1 MKAKVKTA
9 VANAARSK
17 SKDKPKKEKDVTSA
31 HVSPTAAAYALFISF
46 ALLMV
51 GMGMQGAVVGV
62 RAELEGFSNLATGLI
77 MTSYFVGLLIGAKLA
92 VRSIAEVG
100 HIRVFS
106 ALASMASA
114 AALIHAI
121 AVVPSVWISMRFL
134 SGVCAS
140 GLYVVAESWL
150 NDLATNETRGR
161 LLGIYMIIS
170 MGGFA
175 TGTLLLDAADPRDL
189 TLFIVSSVLVSLSL
203 VPVALSTSS
212 APTIRLPQAMGIL
225 KLLKIVPTGVVSSFL
240 VGTSHGALLGMGAVF
255 ATRKG
260 LDPGQVALFMGAPM
274 VGAVVSQFPI
284 GLLSDR
290 VSRRGLMMVI
300 AAITSGTSF
309 LLYLREPGGMEVV
322 ALMFLLGACSFPLY
336 SLSIAYTN
344 DWLEKDQIMAA
355 SSTLVFLNGMGAVAG
370 PLLVIAGFGLFG
382 ANAFFVVLI
391 GANGAIACYIAWRIA
406 SAEGPANGRRS
417 WVPLS
422 AVSTVFSIMAAGPRR
437 IGITVPKTPSS
448 RSSSGR

>member
-1 MKAKVKTA
+1 MKSKVKTA
-9 VANAARSK
+9 VASVAGSK
-17 SKDKPKKEKDVTSA
+17 GKDKPKKEKDVTSA
-31 HVSPTAAAYALFISF
+31 RVSPTAAASALFVSF

-51 GMGMQGAVVGV
+51 GMGMQGALVGV
-62 RAELEGFSNLATGLI
+62 RSELQGFSNLATGLI

-100 HIRVFS
+100 HIRVFA

-121 AVVPSVWISMRFL
+121 AVFPTVWIAMRFL

-150 NDLATNETRGR
+150 NDLATNQTRGR
-161 LLGIYMIIS
+161 LLAIYMIIS

-189 TLFIVSSVLVSLSL
+189 TLFIVSSVLISLSL

-212 APTIRLPQAMGIL
+212 APTIRLPAAMGVV
-225 KLLKIVPTGVVSSFL
+225 KLLKIVPTGVISSFL

-274 VGAVVSQFPI
+274 IGAVVSQFPL
-284 GLLSDR
+284 GWLSDR
-290 VSRRGLMMVI
+290 VSRRALMMVL
-300 AAITSGTSF
+300 AAVASGTSF
-309 LLYLREPGGMEVV
+309 LLFLREPGGPEVV
-322 ALMFLLGACSFPLY
+322 ALMFGLGSCSFPLY

-344 DWLEKDQIMAA
+344 DWLERDQIMAA

-382 ANAFFVVLI
+382 ANAFFVVLV
-391 GANGAIACYIAWRIA
+391 GTNGAIAGYIAWRIA
-406 SAEGPANGRRS
+406 SAEGPANGRRRF
-417 WVPLS
+417 VPLS
-422 AVSTVFSIMAAGPRR
+422 AVSTVVAIVAAAPKR
-437 IGITVPKTPSS
+437 IRIPGAKEI
-448 RSSSGR
+448 

>member
-1 MKAKVKTA
+1 MVSA
-9 VANAARSK
+9 SK
-17 SKDKPKKEKDVTSA
+17 IRKKDVTSA
-31 HVSPTAAAYALFISF
+31 QLSSTAAAYALFLSF

-51 GMGMQGAVVGV
+51 GMGMQGALLGV
-62 RAELEGFSNLATGLI
+62 RAELEGFSNISTGLI
-77 MTSYFVGLLIGAKLA
+77 MTSYFAGLLVGSKLA

-100 HIRVFS
+100 HIRVFA

-114 AALIHAI
+114 AALIHAVAI
-121 AVVPSVWISMRFL
+121 VPVIWISMRFL

-161 LLGIYMIIS
+161 LLAIYMIIS

-175 TGTLLLDAADPRDL
+175 AGTLLLDVADPRDV
-189 TLFIVSSVLVSLSL
+189 TLFIVSSVLVSMSL

-212 APTIRLPQAMGIL
+212 APSITLPDAMGIK
-225 KLLKIVPTGVVSSFL
+225 KLLKTVPTGVISSFL

-255 ATRKG
+255 ATRQG

-274 VGAVVSQFPI
+274 VGTVVSQFPL
-284 GLLSDR
+284 GMLSDR

-300 AAITSGTSF
+300 AAVAAGTSF
-309 LLYLREPGGMEVV
+309 VLFTLEPDGPGVI
-322 ALMFLLGACSFPLY
+322 ALMFLLGSCSFPLY

-344 DWLEKDQIMAA
+344 DWLEKEQIMAA

-370 PLLVIAGFGLFG
+370 PLLVIGLFSVFG
-382 ANAFFVVLI
+382 SGAFFMVLV
-391 GANGAIACYIAWRIA
+391 GTHGAIACYIGWRILA
-406 SAEGPANGRRS
+406 HDGPSKGTRT

-422 AVSTVFSIMAAGPRR
+422 AVSTVVANIAARPKRIRIAVTSVAKKPLREPRLTQTKH
-437 IGITVPKTPSS
+437 GDHDSET
-448 RSSSGR
+448 